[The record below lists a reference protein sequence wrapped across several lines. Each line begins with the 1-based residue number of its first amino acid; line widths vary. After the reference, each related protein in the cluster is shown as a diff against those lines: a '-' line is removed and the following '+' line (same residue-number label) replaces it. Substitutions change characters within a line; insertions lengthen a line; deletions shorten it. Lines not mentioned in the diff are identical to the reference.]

1 MLQKLKSKFKIE
13 RVDAAETFLKENRR
27 YTHRTNYIDDNGVS
41 VRKKEKGA
49 IAASSRG
56 RGRARKGS
64 VAGTH

>member
-1 MLQKLKSKFKIE
+1 M
-13 RVDAAETFLKENRR
+13 FLKENRR
-27 YTHRTNYIDDNGVS
+27 YIHRTNYIDDNGVS